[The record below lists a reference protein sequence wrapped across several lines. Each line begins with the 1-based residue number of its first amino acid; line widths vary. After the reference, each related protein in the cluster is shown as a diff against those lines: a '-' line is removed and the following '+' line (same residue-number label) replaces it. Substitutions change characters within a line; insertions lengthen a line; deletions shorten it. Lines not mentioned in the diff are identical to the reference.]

1 MKQAIS
7 SAYSFIKNNVNQGHS
22 RSVKAKKNILASFA
36 IRGASIAISL
46 VLVPLTIN
54 YINATSYGIWM
65 TLSSIVGWFSF
76 FDIGFGHGLRNKFA
90 ECVAKKNYRL
100 ARQYVSTTY
109 AILTLIIVAVLL
121 VFFAVN
127 PLLEWSSIL
136 NAPPEMARELSLL
149 ALIVF
154 TFFSIQFVL
163 KLITT
168 VLAANQEPAKANFW
182 VFLGSIL
189 SLIIIFILTKTTQG
203 NLVYLGMA
211 LSFTPVFI
219 LLLSSLWYYR
229 KEYRKFSPS
238 IRLVNFKLS
247 KDLVGLGGKFF
258 IIQIGVIVL
267 LSTNNII
274 ITQIFGPTEVTSFNI
289 AYKLFSVV
297 TMCFGIIVGPL
308 WSAYTEAYVKGEMEW
323 IRNILSKM
331 NKIWFLCILACGVVL
346 LCSPYLYQFWIGDSV
361 DIPFEL
367 SLAMGIFVITYI
379 WHQIYV
385 FFLNG
390 TGIIQLQLYLVI
402 VTALANIPLA
412 IFFGQKF
419 GLAGISL
426 TSALLYTIM
435 GAVYY
440 VQTKKILNGTA
451 KGIWMQ

>member
-1 MKQAIS
+1 MKQAFS
-7 SAYSFIKNNVNQGHS
+7 SLLLSIKQTINQGHS
-22 RSVKAKKNILASFA
+22 RSVKAKKNILASFL
-36 IRGASIAISL
+36 IRGGSIAISL
-46 VLVPLTIN
+46 ILVPLTIN
-54 YINATSYGIWM
+54 YINPTSYGIWI

-90 ECVAKKNYRL
+90 ECVANKNYKL
-100 ARQYVSTTY
+100 AREYVSTTY
-109 AILTLIIVAVLL
+109 AILTLIITAVLAL
-121 VFFAVN
+121 FFIIN
-127 PLLEWSSIL
+127 PYLQWSAIL
-136 NAPPEMARELSLL
+136 NAPTQMARELSLL

-163 KLITT
+163 NLITT
-168 VLAANQEPAKANFW
+168 VLSANQEPAKANFW

-238 IRLVNFKLS
+238 IKLVNFKLS
-247 KDLVGLGGKFF
+247 KDLMGLGGKFF

-274 ITQIFGPTEVTSFNI
+274 ITQLFGPAEVTPFNI
-289 AYKLFSVV
+289 AYKMFSVV
-297 TMCFGIIVGPL
+297 TMAFGIIVSPL
-308 WSAYTEAYVKGEMEW
+308 WSAYTEAYVKGEMDW

-331 NKIWFLCILACGVVL
+331 NKIWFLCILGCGVVL
-346 LCSPYLYQFWIGDSV
+346 LASPYLYQFWVGDSV
-361 DIPFEL
+361 QVPFQL
-367 SLAMGIFVITYI
+367 SIAMSIFVVAYI

-426 TSALLYTIM
+426 TGALLYAIM
-435 GAVYY
+435 GTVYY
-440 VQTKKILNGTA
+440 IQTKRILNGTA
-451 KGIWMQ
+451 KGIWKQ